1 MGFLQNLTD
10 DQTAMLGCAA
20 VLLAAFV
27 MMSLSYH
34 VGNAVRG
41 NKHSSRHQITP
52 QRRQTTVVD
61 EERRR
66 AA

>member
-1 MGFLQNLTD
+1 MGLLQNLTD
-10 DQTAMLGCAA
+10 DQTAMLGCGA

-27 MMSLSYH
+27 TMSLSYH

-41 NKHSSRHQITP
+41 SRSSRHQIAP
-52 QRRQTTVVD
+52 QRRATTAVV

>member
-10 DQTAMLGCAA
+10 DQTAMLGCGA

-41 NKHSSRHQITP
+41 NKQPARHQITP
-52 QRRQTTVVD
+52 QRSQSTFVA